1 MRKAFLGAFLILI
14 LCTSPS
20 YSHPHLFIKPA
31 VEFINN
37 GKAMTSLRVRWMW
50 DEWWSE
56 DVKMECDLDGNNLF
70 DKKETAQV
78 KKSFFDGVEDF
89 NYFLKI
95 KIDQKE
101 IEIKGIRD
109 FAVNVLPDGNVAYE
123 FTVDFPKGS
132 LPKNEIEIYFV
143 DKTIYTAFEEDV
155 VLIKNKV
162 NIKKKK
168 TAPYADYGVKLTV
181 WL

>member
-1 MRKAFLGAFLILI
+1 MRKAFVCAFLTLI
-14 LCTSPS
+14 LCASPS

-31 VEFINN
+31 VEFINSEK
-37 GKAMTSLRVRWMW
+37 GITAIRVRWIW

-70 DKKETAQV
+70 NAKETAQV

-95 KIDQKE
+95 KIDKKE
-101 IEIKGIRD
+101 IKIKGIRD
-109 FAVNVLPDGNVAYE
+109 FAVNVLPDGNVAYD
-123 FTVDFPKGS
+123 FTVDFPKGLS
-132 LPKNEIEIYFV
+132 LKNEIEVCFV

-168 TAPYADYGVKLTV
+168 SVPYADYGVKLTV